1 MSLPLAFGTRL
12 DTIPDTVPY
21 LFAPGELRGRWRE
34 RLSRLGGIRVGLA
47 WAGNPNYI
55 RDAMRS
61 ASLDEFAPLLE
72 IPGASFVSLQKGS
85 ASGQL
90 DRWKSSITDWMD
102 ECEDYLDTAALVAE
116 LDLVISV
123 DTSIAHLAGALGR
136 PVWLLNRF
144 ESEWRWL
151 IDRADSPWYPGMRI
165 FNQPRSR
172 DWAAVIETMKAPLE
186 RLAGRGRPILSS
198 GKQPGTAG

>member
-1 MSLPLAFGTRL
+1 
-12 DTIPDTVPY
+12 
-21 LFAPGELRGRWRE
+21 
-34 RLSRLGGIRVGLA
+34 
-47 WAGNPNYI
+47 
-55 RDAMRS
+55 
-61 ASLDEFAPLLE
+61 
-72 IPGASFVSLQKGS
+72 VSLQKGS

-90 DRWKSSITDWMD
+90 DRCKSSITDWMD